1 MNFIKKGLFTLGTTV
16 ALTGVFAIG
25 GQDVEAASWEART
38 VEEVQADFAQSE
50 NGEEA
55 YTIQWGDTLGVI
67 ASAAEVD
74 VSRLAAVN
82 DINNANLIMP
92 GNTLRFSADH
102 TTVSVED
109 QVTHEVETY
118 DVAPEA
124 PVEEVPAEPVQEAA
138 PVIEEPAPE
147 AAPVVEEPAP
157 EPAPAPQPEAQPAA
171 TQVSGSEAAAK
182 EWIAQRESNGSY
194 TAVNGQY
201 WGRYQ
206 LNPTLVA
213 HGAGPAE
220 QEAAAD
226 KYVSDRYGSW
236 TNAKQ
241 AWEQQGWY

>member
-16 ALTGVFAIG
+16 ALTGAFAIG
-25 GQDVEAASWEART
+25 GQDVDAASWEART
-38 VEEVQADFAQSE
+38 VEEVQADFSHSD

-67 ASAAEVD
+67 ARAAEVD
-74 VSRLAAVN
+74 VSQLAAVN
-82 DINNANLIMP
+82 EINNANLIMP
-92 GNTLRFSADH
+92 GNTLRFSSDH

-109 QVTHEVETY
+109 QATHEVETY
-118 DVAPEA
+118 EVAPAA
-124 PVEEVPAEPVQEAA
+124 PVEEVTPEPV
-138 PVIEEPAPE
+138 P
-147 AAPVVEEPAP
+147 EPAP
-157 EPAPAPQPEAQPAA
+157 EPAPAQPEAQPAT

-206 LNPTLVA
+206 LNPTLVE

-226 KYVSDRYGSW
+226 KYVSERYGSW
-236 TNAKQ
+236 TNAQQ
-241 AWEQQGWY
+241 AWMQQGWY